1 MLVFRRSMHLKRVL
15 ILLLLFTAITRAD
28 MSALLTPS
36 LSDPAPVGS
45 TVTWYTSVSDPSP
58 GTLWY
63 RFRVREAGSEFHVVR
78 DFGPQ
83 SSFDWT
89 PADHEGA
96 YEVEVTV
103 RNIDTAEAAVT
114 TATYNV
120 APLAVDA
127 PLVSATTNSFVY
139 LYSAPPCPPGSTM
152 QVEFWTGRGRRR
164 LTTPKTCDGRSMN
177 FYVGGIAPGATYS
190 VRHVIQDR
198 SGQTYGPEM
207 KVTPDPIRLP
217 IAAYQILK
225 PAPQPAVDG
234 VLLQSPTSQ
243 IQLATDLA
251 GNPLWYYA
259 GPLTYITRPEP
270 GGKFLGVY
278 QDARADPSGQ
288 LLREFD
294 LSGATLR
301 ETNAARVSEQL
312 AARGM
317 RPITGFHHE
326 ARPLPN
332 GQILALA
339 STEQILTD
347 VQGPGLVDVIGDM
360 ILVLD
365 ANLQVVWAWDAFDH
379 LDPRRPAVLGETCV
393 RGGGGCPPFYQAQ
406 QANDWLH
413 GNSLQLTPDGNILY
427 SARHQDWV
435 LKIDYNNGAGS
446 GDVIWRLGKGG
457 DFTIDSSDLNPW
469 FSHQHDAG
477 FVGNDNTLL
486 AVFDNGNTRY
496 ADDQSSH
503 SRGQVL
509 RIDEQSRT
517 ASLVLNV
524 DLGTYSD
531 ALGSAQQLD
540 NGNWHFDIGWTRFD
554 PTQPPNASQSVEVDP
569 SGNIVY
575 QIRILTPMYRTHR
588 MRDLYTP

>member
-1 MLVFRRSMHLKRVL
+1 MYPQRVL
-15 ILLLLFTAITRAD
+15 IPLLLFAAVVRAD
-28 MSALLTPS
+28 MSAALTPS
-36 LSDPAPVGS
+36 VSDPAPVGS
-45 TVTWYTSVSDPSP
+45 IVTWYTSVSDPSP

-63 RFRVREAGSEFHVVR
+63 RFRVREAGSDFHMLR
-78 DFGPQ
+78 DFGPV
-83 SSFDWT
+83 SSFDWS
-89 PADHEGA
+89 PADHEGS
-96 YEVEVTV
+96 YELEVTV
-103 RNIDTAEAAVT
+103 RNIDTDEMAVT
-114 TATYNV
+114 KSTYNIASLV
-120 APLAVDA
+120 TDA
-127 PLVSATTNSFVY
+127 PVVNATTNSFVY
-139 LYSAPPCPPGSTM
+139 MYSAPPCDPGSTM

-164 LTTPKTCDGRSMN
+164 LTAPKTCDGLSMN
-177 FYVGGIAPGATYS
+177 FYLGGLASGVNYS
-190 VRHVIQDR
+190 VRHVVQNR
-198 SGQTYGPEM
+198 SRQAFGPEM
-207 KVTPDPIRLP
+207 RFTPNGIALP

-278 QDARADPSGQ
+278 QHAKADPSGQ

-312 AARGM
+312 VARGM

-326 ARPLPN
+326 ARPLAN
-332 GQILALA
+332 GQILTLA

-347 VQGPGLVDVIGDM
+347 VQGPGPVDVIGDM

-365 ANLQVVWAWDAFDH
+365 ADLQVVWAWDAFDH
-379 LDPRRPAVLGETCV
+379 LDPRRAAVLGEICNQ
-393 RGGGGCPPFYQAQ
+393 GGGGCPPFYQAQ

-435 LKIDYNNGAGS
+435 IKIDYNNGAGS
-446 GDVIWRLGKGG
+446 GNVIWRLGKNG
-457 DFTIDSSDLNPW
+457 DFSINSSDPNPW
-469 FSHQHDAG
+469 FSHQHDPG

-486 AVFDNGNTRY
+486 ALFDNGNTRY
-496 ADDQSSH
+496 QDDPTSH

-509 RIDEQSRT
+509 RINEQNRT
-517 ASLVLNV
+517 ASFVLNV

-531 ALGSAQQLD
+531 ALGSAEQLD

-554 PTQPPNASQSVEVDP
+554 PTQPPNASQSVEVNP

-575 QIRILTPMYRTHR
+575 QMRVLTPMYRTHR